1 MEGQELVQM
10 KPARTAGSALS
21 LLREFFPS
29 SVGLLQRNQVG
40 AIYDLIIHADRFATA
55 KSACHSLKVNQ
66 L

>member
-1 MEGQELVQM
+1 MTMGKIKIFFISDGNCVRRFGEQNGRPRASQI

-40 AIYDLIIHADRFATA
+40 AME
-55 KSACHSLKVNQ
+55 
-66 L
+66 